1 MEKLEVELA
10 SFRKVFNERIQY
22 FKQLQEL
29 SDMVVEAEWEG
40 DVQDAIASSKT
51 EEDKLQM
58 LVNHKRAKQ
67 RHLESLAKD
76 QAEGELEG
84 EQDCIL
90 CRYA

>member
-1 MEKLEVELA
+1 MEKLELELA

-29 SDMVVEAEWEG
+29 SDTVVEAEWEG
-40 DVQDAIASSKT
+40 DVRDAIESSKK

-58 LVNHKRAKQ
+58 IVNAKRAQQ
-67 RHLESLAKD
+67 RHLDNITKD
-76 QAEGELEG
+76 QAEGELEQ

-90 CRYA
+90 CR